1 MDSVLSTRSIKAS
14 SAEPSLL
21 YTGFVKCKA
30 DPYHP
35 LTNPDG
41 AYSPPNTANISGLTK
56 KRRYSEIGSI
66 ESHIQPKNLI
76 WDLESGGGIGG
87 RRCWEGR
94 Y

>member
-41 AYSPPNTANISGLTK
+41 AYSPPNTA
-56 KRRYSEIGSI
+56 
-66 ESHIQPKNLI
+66 
-76 WDLESGGGIGG
+76 DLGTDEKAAVFGN
-87 RRCWEGR
+87 RQ